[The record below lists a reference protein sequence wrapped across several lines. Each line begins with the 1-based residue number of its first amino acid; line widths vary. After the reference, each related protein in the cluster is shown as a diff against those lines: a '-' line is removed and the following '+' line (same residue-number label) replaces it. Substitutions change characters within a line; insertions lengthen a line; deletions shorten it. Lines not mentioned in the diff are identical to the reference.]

1 MADLSR
7 ALGRFAHTPLL
18 GWNAATSVWDDTGLR
33 GRLQVYDRFITERDF
48 GQRKRILTLAGDQDL
63 PAAYSVI
70 RLGNSATVYMLESL
84 NKDIE
89 GADVYGTTFAL
100 HQAPFHVR
108 VCREVVETLQS
119 GAKRKTGAEEVLF
132 DTWVNLSRYS
142 AVDSREFPLTDFTI
156 YTVYFPR
163 NVVATT
169 DMYVRRLDNDDLLD
183 ITEVFQSLE
192 IPAARVQRRG

>member
-1 MADLSR
+1 MADLAR

-48 GQRKRILTLAGDQDL
+48 GQRKRILTLAGDQAL
-63 PAAYSVI
+63 PDAYSVI
-70 RLGNSATVYMLESL
+70 RLGTAPTVYMLESL

-89 GADVYGTTFAL
+89 GEDVYATTFAL
-100 HQAPFHVR
+100 HQAPFHVQ
-108 VCREVVETLQS
+108 VCREAVTVLQS
-119 GAKRKTGAEEVLF
+119 GVKHKTGAEEVLF

-169 DMYVRRLDNDDLLD
+169 DMYVRRLDNSELLD